1 MANKASL
8 VPFKKG
14 QDHRRNIDGRPKALP
29 NLTEKLVLHLGATG
43 IDDLIQKLHEL
54 AMSGNVKAIEMLL
67 DRGYGKAKETI
78 DLSTSIAAP
87 DYHEFLKHL
96 KDPNV

>member
-1 MANKASL
+1 
-8 VPFKKG
+8 
-14 QDHRRNIDGRPKALP
+14 
-29 NLTEKLVLHLGATG
+29 
-43 IDDLIQKLHEL
+43 
-54 AMSGNVKAIEMLL
+54 L

-78 DLSTSIAAP
+78 DLSTSIAMP

>member
-1 MANKASL
+1 MAFPHDGKK
-8 VPFKKG
+8 FKPGESGNPNG
-14 QDHRRNIDGRPKALP
+14 QPKKLP
-29 NLTEKLVLHLGATG
+29 NLTEKLVEHLGATG
-43 IDDLIQKLHEL
+43 IDDLIKKLHAL
-54 AMSGNVKAIEMLL
+54 AMQGNVKAIEMLL

-78 DLSTSIAAP
+78 DLSTTVAMP